1 MTPTFAD
8 FFSKKHAAIPIGSA
22 QTVLAL
28 SEEGA
33 TLPFIARYRKE
44 QTGNL
49 DEVAIQAV
57 LEAKEAWD
65 TLEKRKKTVLEEIEK
80 QGKLSAELKEKIVH
94 ETEIDRLEEL
104 YLPYKQKRKTKATIA
119 RDAGLEPLADW
130 MWTVSHQQGSSGET
144 LEQKANA
151 FLSAEKEITTT
162 VQAIDGARDI
172 VTEKLAEDLAL
183 REGVRNTLFRSGF
196 VISKKSDKAK
206 PNSKFERYFDHH
218 EKIGSLLEPS
228 ASHRYLAMRRGYLE
242 EELTNGF
249 GGAPDDE
256 TFDDNLLAPFERA
269 ACPVATSPAA
279 AVMKKAARFALKAYV
294 QPSIENEVNKALRE
308 VAETAAIRVFAENLK
323 KLLLA
328 SPYGAKSVMGVD
340 PGIRTGCKVAVV
352 SETGVYMGSHVIFL
366 GSDREKENAKQLIGA
381 AVTAANV
388 SAIAVGNGTAGRE
401 TESFLRGALK
411 DLKLEKIPVVMVS
424 EAGASVYSAS
434 EVAREEFPELDLTIR
449 GAISIAR
456 RLQDPLAELVK
467 VDPKSIG
474 VGQYQH
480 DVSPQRLKKSLET
493 VVESCVNSVGV
504 NVNTA
509 STYLLKEVAGITA
522 TPLASNIVEHRQSKG
537 VFHTK
542 KDLLKVSRLSE
553 KVFEQAAGF
562 LRIQGAAHPLDNTGI
577 HPERYPVLEKL
588 AARLGKKVGDLVG
601 AGASLVKNDSA
612 FREEVGPFTF
622 ADIVLEL
629 ERPGRDP
636 RDPFIAFQF
645 REDIHEVKDLTAG
658 MTCPGVVTNVTNFG
672 AFVDIGVHQDGLVHI
687 SQIAD
692 RFVKDP
698 REAVSPGDH
707 VTVRVLEV
715 NLAKNQI
722 ALTMKSGAQ
731 VNQGSGQHQKQNEN
745 RANFSP
751 NRDGSQRR
759 WQRPTS
765 QCGAPQSAAAR
776 KRFHERRDE
785 SARAVS
791 QSSQGVFAIMTDIFK
806 ERSAGMFPKLTDAQI
821 ARIAPHGK
829 RRKVE
834 AGEIL
839 FEQGGAAAGILIV
852 LSGALEVVR
861 PRHDGEDSV
870 VIHTAGQ
877 FSGEASSLS
886 GRRSLCVAV

>member
-8 FFSKKHAAIPIGSA
+8 FFTKKHAGILLHSA
-22 QTVLAL
+22 QTVLTL

-49 DEVAIQAV
+49 DEVQIQAV
-57 LEAKEAWD
+57 LDAKETWD
-65 TLEKRKKTVLEEIEK
+65 SLEKRKKTVLEEIEK

-94 ETEIDRLEEL
+94 EMEIDRLEEI
-104 YLPYKQKRKTKATIA
+104 YLPYKQKRKTKATVA
-119 RDAGLEPLADW
+119 REAGLEPLADW
-130 MWTVSHQQGSSGET
+130 MWTVSHDKSANASES
-144 LEQKANA
+144 LDQKANA
-151 FLSAEKEITTT
+151 FLNAEKEIKTIE
-162 VQAIDGARDI
+162 QALDGARDI

-183 REGVRNTLFRSGF
+183 REGVRNTFFQSGF
-196 VISKKSDKAK
+196 AVSKKTDKAK
-206 PNSKFERYFDHH
+206 PNSKFERYFEHH
-218 EKIGSLLEPS
+218 EKVSSLLEPGN
-228 ASHRYLAMRRGYLE
+228 SHRYLAMRRGYME
-242 EELTNGF
+242 EELTNAF

-256 TFDDNLLAPFERA
+256 KFDDNLLAPFERA
-269 ACPVATSPAA
+269 ACPIATSPAA
-279 AVMKKAARFALKAYV
+279 AVMKKAARFALKVYV
-294 QPSIENEVNKALRE
+294 QPSITNEVNKALLE

-366 GSDREKENAKQLIGA
+366 ATDREKENAKQLINA
-381 AVTAANV
+381 AITAANI

-411 DLKLEKIPVVMVS
+411 DLKLEKVPVVMVS

-522 TPLASNIVEHRQSKG
+522 TLASNIVEHRQTKG

-562 LRIQGAAHPLDNTGI
+562 LRIQDAEHPLDNTGI

-588 AARLGKKVGDLVG
+588 ADRLGKKVGDLVG
-601 AGASLVKNDSA
+601 SGASLVKSDKA
-612 FREEVGPFTF
+612 FKEEVGPFTF

-636 RDPFIAFQF
+636 RDPFVAFQF

-658 MTCPGVVTNVTNFG
+658 MTCPGIVTNVTNFG
-672 AFVDIGVHQDGLVHI
+672 AFVDIGVHQDGLVHV

-692 RFVKDP
+692 RFIKDP

-722 ALTMKSGAQ
+722 ALTMKSGAAPQ
-731 VNQGSGQHQKQNEN
+731 QNKQNEN
-745 RANFSP
+745 RANFSG
-751 NRDGSQRR
+751 NRNNNQGQRNQPPRNQQPQGKGFANDALKQLEQFRKAAKGSI
-759 WQRPTS
+759 S
-765 QCGAPQSAAAR
+765 
-776 KRFHERRDE
+776 
-785 SARAVS
+785 
-791 QSSQGVFAIMTDIFK
+791 
-806 ERSAGMFPKLTDAQI
+806 
-821 ARIAPHGK
+821 
-829 RRKVE
+829 
-834 AGEIL
+834 
-839 FEQGGAAAGILIV
+839 
-852 LSGALEVVR
+852 
-861 PRHDGEDSV
+861 
-870 VIHTAGQ
+870 
-877 FSGEASSLS
+877 
-886 GRRSLCVAV
+886 